1 MKRRDRVGT
10 ASKPVLRDG
19 CYPAPPLLEN
29 EHRHRRVLLLAIS
42 TMLVLGT
49 TPVFGHHLAAGMGEL
64 LAGRHHIFN
73 LCLVALHVL
82 LAPVHDSFHILI
94 AGGALYAVWDR
105 VRAFGA
111 LRTALGQASTN
122 RVRLGGQLLVA
133 ARVAGVHPSR
143 LRVVEG
149 LPNPAFTAGFW
160 RPRIFVAASL
170 PEILDGP
177 QLASVLA
184 HEKAHMERRDPLR
197 LSLLRFL
204 ACTLFFLPALRR
216 LADDVGDEAE
226 IAADDAAAQ
235 RGALHLASAIM
246 AFIEHR
252 DRFRP
257 SGEMPAYAVVGFQR
271 DDLLERRVRRLLG
284 EAAPV
289 HSHVTR
295 RSLAGAAAALSAVLI
310 SGLVMTHPLPGA
322 ASGGTDTHRN
332 PSHSSHCLH
341 HDGSPFQHLFC
352 LGGAISAASVCPHAG
367 P

>member
-1 MKRRDRVGT
+1 MRGSDRIETGSNAIERD
-10 ASKPVLRDG
+10 A
-19 CYPAPPLLEN
+19 CYPAPPLLEK
-29 EHRHRRVLLLAIS
+29 EHQHRRILLIAIS

-49 TPVFGHHLAAGMGEL
+49 SPVFGHHLAAGMGEL
-64 LAGRHHIFN
+64 LAGRHHIFS
-73 LCLVALHVL
+73 LCLVALHLL
-82 LAPVHDSFHILI
+82 LAPVHDLFHILI
-94 AGGALYAVWDR
+94 VGGALYATWDR

-111 LRTALGQASTN
+111 LRSALGQASSN
-122 RVRLGGQLLVA
+122 RVRLAGPLLVA

-143 LRVVEG
+143 LRVVDG

-184 HEKAHMERRDPLR
+184 HEKAHMDRRDPLR

-216 LADDVGDEAE
+216 LADDVADEAE

-235 RGALHLASAIM
+235 GGALQLASAIM

-252 DRFRP
+252 DLFRP
-257 SGEMPAYAVVGFQR
+257 PEEMPAYAAVGFQR

-289 HSHVTR
+289 KSHVTR
-295 RSLAGAAAALSAVLI
+295 RSLTGAAAALSAVLI
-310 SGLVMTHPLPGA
+310 SGLVMTHPLPA
-322 ASGGTDTHRN
+322 ETSNTTDTHGH
-332 PSHSSHCLH
+332 PSHSSHCVH
-341 HDGSPFQHLFC
+341 HNGLPFKHLFC
-352 LGGAISAASVCPHAG
+352 LGGGIPVSAVCPHAN